1 MQGTFHFYYKYYAK
15 YLKYL
20 QKYFNEKYIDTK
32 FFFWTFVDKFKLNNI
47 ISSLTSRPFDCWEFP
62 SCVISSD
69 VGWCGDGV
77 LSPSDICIVA
87 CVIDSVEDFE
97 LWSSL
102 FVI

>member
-47 ISSLTSRPFDCWEFP
+47 ILAIDCYQWYTKQQLIEEFYMK
-62 SCVISSD
+62 SYCMDILHN
-69 VGWCGDGV
+69 GD
-77 LSPSDICIVA
+77 INCR
-87 CVIDSVEDFE
+87 
-97 LWSSL
+97 
-102 FVI
+102 

>member
-47 ISSLTSRPFDCWEFP
+47 ISVCLLN
-62 SCVISSD
+62 V
-69 VGWCGDGV
+69 
-77 LSPSDICIVA
+77 
-87 CVIDSVEDFE
+87 
-97 LWSSL
+97 
-102 FVI
+102 